1 MSREWLKKGK
11 YMLKKK
17 GKYRMYFPFLSHSSG
32 SN

>member
-11 YMLKKK
+11 YMLKK